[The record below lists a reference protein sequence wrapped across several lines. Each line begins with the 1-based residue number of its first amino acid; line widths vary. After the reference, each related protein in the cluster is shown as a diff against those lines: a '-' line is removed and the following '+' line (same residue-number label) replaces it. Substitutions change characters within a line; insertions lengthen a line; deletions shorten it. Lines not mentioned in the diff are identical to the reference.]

1 MAHLRVGLFLF
12 SKYQAQGR
20 VGAMLIVAL
29 TGGIGAGKSLAAQY
43 FSELGAR
50 VVDADQLA
58 RIAVERGSA
67 GFDDVITRFGEAI
80 MRDGD
85 IDRKALAEIIFSDA
99 KAKEDLEAIIHPRVR
114 ELFLEVVSD
123 LQPDEILIYEIPL
136 LVETGARA
144 NFDLVITVEADLE
157 VRKERL
163 RKRGMF
169 ISEIERRISQQASR
183 EEREDAA
190 DFVIINNGD
199 EDLLLRAVENLW
211 EELPSRAK

>member
-1 MAHLRVGLFLF
+1 VGLFLF

-58 RIAVERGSA
+58 RIAIERGSA